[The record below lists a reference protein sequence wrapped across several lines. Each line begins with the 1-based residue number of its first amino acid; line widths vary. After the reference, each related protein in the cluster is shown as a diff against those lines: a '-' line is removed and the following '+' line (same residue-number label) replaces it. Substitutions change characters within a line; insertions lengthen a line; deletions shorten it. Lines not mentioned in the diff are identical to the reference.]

1 MWNIFKKQ
9 HKSYESNDLSV
20 YDRIINYIQ
29 TRGFNQYYKLQYF
42 DLPFCYFY
50 YYAKTDKYG
59 NQLFFG
65 FDGDDPDA
73 KFGAYFICKNHM
85 QEYLNNSLIQV
96 QLKPEKSIEY
106 IESYFHRKYGWDNH
120 LEK

>member
-9 HKSYESNDLSV
+9 NKKGENKKLSV

-29 TRGFNQYYKLQYF
+29 TRGFVPYYKSYYF

-50 YYAKTDKYG
+50 YYEKTDKYG

-65 FDGDDPDA
+65 FDGDKPDV
-73 KFGAYFICKNHM
+73 KFGIYFICKNHM
-85 QEYLNNSLIQV
+85 QEYLDKTIMQV
-96 QLKPEKSIEY
+96 QLNPEKSIEY
-106 IESYFHRKYGWDNH
+106 IETYFHRKYGWDNN